1 MSFKTLVTKLVKEGK
16 SETAAKKIAG
26 SVANAKMKGAGS
38 GPTAAQKAISKGPK
52 KIRKAK
58 SSIKNEPAKP
68 KKTSTFMRKAGSKA
82 SGGGQDRNAIKGPKM
97 KSDSKEMKPHNMYG
111 SGGVVKFVKTMK
123 EHLALK
129 KKGYGHTK
137 KK

>member
-1 MSFKTLVTKLVKEGK
+1 MSFKSLVEKLISQGK
-16 SETAAKKIAG
+16 SRNSAENIAG

-38 GPTAAQKAISKGPK
+38 GPTAAQKARS
-52 KIRKAK
+52 
-58 SSIKNEPAKP
+58 
-68 KKTSTFMRKAGSKA
+68 
-82 SGGGQDRNAIKGPKM
+82 KGPKM
-97 KSDSKEMKPHNMYG
+97 KSDSKDFKPHSMYG
-111 SGGVVKFVKTMK
+111 DKGVVKFVKTMK